1 MRYTERSYTQP
12 HYKKDMAVIDA
23 VESEMKIDLYDPDR
37 HIEDKIDILKN
48 ILGYNG
54 LRIGSNTSEVRFF
67 PLEDCTH
74 RRITAVLKE
83 RYLSALNRVAK
94 FGDPSK
100 RNEKNG
106 KKDKGL
112 VSKLDRTGQ
121 YTLF

>member
-106 KKDKGL
+106 KKDK
-112 VSKLDRTGQ
+112 
-121 YTLF
+121 